1 MEPIQD
7 LLQPSQVFFIKLKQH
22 MKIINYLADKLFPFQ
37 KKLEI
42 IAIFLLCLTISF
54 RFTNFK
60 TVWFWSNN
68 TFVAVILV
76 LMLIAIAL
84 IWIKIEKNKTSNL
97 IELIKNETSAKKT
110 NTEKQLE
117 KLSARQK
124 QVFDLILIGKSN
136 KEIMDELCIE
146 LSTLKTHI
154 NKIYKIL
161 EIKSR
166 QQIKKFKSK
175 DNLPQ

>member
-1 MEPIQD
+1 
-7 LLQPSQVFFIKLKQH
+7 
-22 MKIINYLADKLFPFQ
+22 MKIINYLADKLFRHQ

-60 TVWFWSNN
+60 TEWLWSDK
-68 TFVAVILV
+68 TYIAVILV
-76 LMLIAIAL
+76 LMLISIAL
-84 IWIKIEKNKTSNL
+84 IWIKIEKVKTDNL
-97 IELIKNETSAKKT
+97 IKLIKTEIIANRT
-110 NTEKQLE
+110 NTENQLD
-117 KLSARQK
+117 KLSAKQK
-124 QVFDLILIGKSN
+124 QVFDLIVTGKSN

-161 EIKSR
+161 GITSR
-166 QQIKKFKSK
+166 QQIKKLKI
-175 DNLPQ
+175 

>member
-1 MEPIQD
+1 
-7 LLQPSQVFFIKLKQH
+7 
-22 MKIINYLADKLFPFQ
+22 MKIINYLADTLFRHQ

-60 TVWFWSNN
+60 TEWLWSDK
-68 TFVAVILV
+68 TYIAVILV
-76 LMLIAIAL
+76 LMLISIAL
-84 IWIKIEKNKTSNL
+84 IWIKIEKVKTDNL
-97 IELIKNETSAKKT
+97 IKLIKTEIIANRT
-110 NTEKQLE
+110 NTENQLDE
-117 KLSARQK
+117 LSAKQK
-124 QVFDLILIGKSN
+124 QVFDLIVTGKSN

-161 EIKSR
+161 GITSR
-166 QQIKKFKSK
+166 QQIKKLKI
-175 DNLPQ
+175 

>member
-1 MEPIQD
+1 
-7 LLQPSQVFFIKLKQH
+7 
-22 MKIINYLADKLFPFQ
+22 MKMVNYLADLLFRHQ

-42 IAIFLLCLTISF
+42 IAMFLLFLTISF

-60 TVWFWSNN
+60 TEWLWSDKIYI
-68 TFVAVILV
+68 AVILV
-76 LMLIAIAL
+76 LTLMVIVLV
-84 IWIKIEKNKTSNL
+84 WIKIEKKKTKDL
-97 IELIKNETSAKKT
+97 IALIKNKT
-110 NTEKQLE
+110 NLNKPNIENKLE
-117 KLSARQK
+117 DLSARQK
-124 QVFDLILIGKSN
+124 QVFDLIIVGKSN

-166 QQIKKFKSK
+166 HQLKKKNK
-175 DNLPQ
+175 

>member
-1 MEPIQD
+1 
-7 LLQPSQVFFIKLKQH
+7 
-22 MKIINYLADKLFPFQ
+22 MKIINYLADLLFRHQ

-42 IAIFLLCLTISF
+42 IAIFLLFLIISF

-60 TVWFWSNN
+60 TVWLWSDS
-68 TFVAVILV
+68 TYIAVILV
-76 LMLIAIAL
+76 LILIVTAL
-84 IWIKIEKNKTSNL
+84 VWIKIEREKTNDL
-97 IELIKNETSAKKT
+97 ISLIKNETVSNRPNKE
-110 NTEKQLE
+110 NQVEE
-117 KLSARQK
+117 LSARHK
-124 QVFDLILIGKSN
+124 QVFDLIVIGKSN

-175 DNLPQ
+175 KN

>member
-1 MEPIQD
+1 
-7 LLQPSQVFFIKLKQH
+7 
-22 MKIINYLADKLFPFQ
+22 MKIINYLADILFRHQ

-60 TVWFWSNN
+60 TEWLWSDK
-68 TFVAVILV
+68 TYIAVILV
-76 LMLIAIAL
+76 LMLISIAL
-84 IWIKIEKNKTSNL
+84 IWIKIEKVKTDNL
-97 IELIKNETSAKKT
+97 IKLIKNEIIANRT
-110 NTEKQLE
+110 NTENHLDE
-117 KLSARQK
+117 LSAKQK

-161 EIKSR
+161 GITSR
-166 QQIKKFKSK
+166 QQIKKLKI
-175 DNLPQ
+175 

>member
-1 MEPIQD
+1 
-7 LLQPSQVFFIKLKQH
+7 
-22 MKIINYLADKLFPFQ
+22 MKIINYLADILFRHQ

-60 TVWFWSNN
+60 TEWLWSNK
-68 TFVAVILV
+68 TYIAVILV
-76 LMLIAIAL
+76 LMLISIAL
-84 IWIKIEKNKTSNL
+84 IWIKIEKVKTNNLIKLIKSETITNKTD
-97 IELIKNETSAKKT
+97 IENQLDELSAK
-110 NTEKQLE
+110 
-117 KLSARQK
+117 QK
-124 QVFDLILIGKSN
+124 QVFDLIVIGKSN

-161 EIKSR
+161 EITSR
-166 QQIKKFKSK
+166 KQIKKLKI
-175 DNLPQ
+175 